1 MIRQR
6 NDPRSQQD
14 GRPKIDD
21 PKIDDPSEEDTVTM
35 ADARPPAA
43 ETAVQPDE
51 VMFSPAV
58 RSEQACRGSREAY
71 ARRAAAGRFAR
82 ELSADVM
89 AFIAQRDSAYLATAS
104 ADGQPYVQHRG
115 GPPGFLQILNDHT
128 LAFLDYPG
136 NKQFISIGHLAENER
151 AFLFLMDYAN
161 ARRLKLWGRAQV
173 SNDPELIASLMSSA
187 GSRRVEHAIA
197 FTVLAWDWNCSQHI
211 PRLVPAEPSS

>member
-1 MIRQR
+1 MTC
-6 NDPRSQQD
+6 DRS
-14 GRPKIDD
+14 KIDD
-21 PKIDDPSEEDTVTM
+21 LSEEDTVTM

-43 ETAVQPDE
+43 DTVVKPDE

-89 AFIAQRDSAYLATAS
+89 AFIAQRDSVYLATAS

-115 GPPGFLQILNDHT
+115 GPPGFLQILDDHT

-136 NKQFISIGHLAENER
+136 NRQFISVGHLAENER

-173 SNDPELIASLMSSA
+173 SNDLEIIARLTPSA
-187 GSRRVEHAIA
+187 GSRRLEHAIV

-211 PRLVPAEPSS
+211 PRLVPAEPAP

>member
-21 PKIDDPSEEDTVTM
+21 PKIDDPSEKDTVTM

-173 SNDPELIASLMSSA
+173 SNDPELIASLMPSA
-187 GSRRVEHAIA
+187 CSRRVEHAIV

>member
-1 MIRQR
+1 MHR
-6 NDPRSQQD
+6 DRSE
-14 GRPKIDD
+14 IDD
-21 PKIDDPSEEDTVTM
+21 INEEDTVTM
-35 ADARPPAA
+35 ADARPPAGD
-43 ETAVQPDE
+43 TVVQPDD
-51 VMFSPAV
+51 VMFSAAV
-58 RSEQACRGSREAY
+58 RTEQACRGSREAY

-128 LAFLDYPG
+128 LAFLDYAG
-136 NKQFISIGHLAENER
+136 NKQFISVGHLAVNER

-173 SNDPELIASLMSSA
+173 SNDPELIASLMASV
-187 GSRRVEHAIA
+187 GSRRMEHAIV

-211 PRLVPAEPSS
+211 PRLVPAERAP